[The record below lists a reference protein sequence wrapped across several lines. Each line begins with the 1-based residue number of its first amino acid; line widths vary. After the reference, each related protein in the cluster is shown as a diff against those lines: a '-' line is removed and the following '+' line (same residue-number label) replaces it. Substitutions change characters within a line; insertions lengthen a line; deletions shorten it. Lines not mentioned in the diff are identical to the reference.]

1 MSPELTAVL
10 STAGICV
17 ALGVP
22 VTIGAYRSGRR
33 HALAERDRADQ
44 DQRLKRLEED
54 RKLEEAQQRF
64 ASLLADAVRQDNT

>member
-22 VTIGAYRSGRR
+22 VTMGAYRSGRR

-44 DQRLKRLEED
+44 NQRLERLEED
-54 RKLEEAQQRF
+54 RRQEATAQRF
-64 ASLLADAVRQDNT
+64 ASLFADAVRQDT